1 MKPTNHREADWCQ
14 DKANWSRS
22 VMEFLVQVLTVFSHG
37 QITLSFLGLNNSK

>member
-22 VMEFLVQVLTVFSHG
+22 LMEFLVQVLTV
-37 QITLSFLGLNNSK
+37 SFHMVKSLYLFWV